1 MKNIRIGDVLVGDGL
16 ITNEQLMAALKI
28 QKQNPS
34 KRIGAILVENH
45 YVSEEQ
51 LLGALGKH
59 LDLRVVDLNR
69 IDISM
74 EAAAKIP
81 KAIALQYTLVPIAI
95 TNNGRTLRIASNDP
109 LDFYAIEDVKL
120 ITSMDVETVLAT
132 KAVLNRTIDFVYSD
146 VAAKKAATDANALS
160 SDETISIVEDLDAEG
175 NDDTPI
181 VNLVNSIL
189 VKGYTSGASDIHIE
203 PFEDHTNVRIRVDG
217 LLIDYI
223 QLSTSLHQSFIARIK
238 ILSNL
243 DIAERRLPQDGHFRA
258 KVKGI
263 EVNIRTSLIP
273 TAFGEKAVLRF
284 LSMNTKLDHAASFG
298 MIQEDYLKMLDI
310 LRVPNGII
318 YMTGPT
324 GSGKTTTLYM
334 ILEMLSQRS
343 VNIATIE
350 DPVEQNLPRV
360 NQTQVNPTAGLTFEV
375 GLRSLLRQDPDIIML
390 GETRDS
396 ETANIAIR
404 AAITGHLVLSTLH
417 TNDAVSTVLRLIDM
431 GVEPYMVASSLSGV
445 VAQRLVKKLC
455 PHCKE
460 AYEPSVKEKALLGD
474 IPVSKIYRAKGCKY
488 CNQTGYRG
496 RVAVHEILAIDQK
509 ISALIAKSAP
519 AEEIYAYVK
528 QEHKIKF
535 LRNSLMQLVA
545 NGDTSIDELVK
556 VTYYIE

>member
-16 ITNEQLMAALKI
+16 ITNDQLMAALKI
-28 QKQNPS
+28 QKKDPA
-34 KRIGAILVENH
+34 KRIGTILVEHH

-59 LDLRVVDLNR
+59 LDLRVVDLDR

-74 EAAAKIP
+74 EAAEKIP
-81 KAIALQYTLVPIAI
+81 KAIALQYNLVPIAI
-95 TNNGRTLRIASNDP
+95 TNQGKTLRIASNDP

-132 KAVLNRTIDFVYSD
+132 KAALNKTIDFVYSD
-146 VAAKKAATDANALS
+146 VAAKKAATDANALGG
-160 SDETISIVEDLDAEG
+160 DEIISLVEDLDVEG

-203 PFEDHTNVRIRVDG
+203 PFENHTNVRIRVDG

-284 LSMNTKLDHAASFG
+284 LSMNTKLDYADSFG

-310 LRVPNGII
+310 LKVPNGII

-334 ILEMLSQRS
+334 ILDMLSQRN

-350 DPVEQNLPRV
+350 DPVERNLNRV

-460 AYEPSVKEKALLGD
+460 GYSPSPKDIALLGGL
-474 IPVSKIYRAKGCKY
+474 PVKKLYRAKGCKY
-488 CNQTGYRG
+488 CNQTGYYG
-496 RVAVHEILAIDQK
+496 RVAVHEILPIDRT
-509 ISALIAKSAP
+509 ISTLIAKSAP
-519 AEEIYAYVK
+519 AEEIYAYVQ

-545 NGDTSIDELVK
+545 NGETSMDELVK